1 MHRLI
6 ACVCLAAAGMA
17 CNRYHD
23 GAFSTSPSG
32 ILVGSGRLIT
42 EERPVNGF
50 TSIAVSGAVRAVVTV
65 GGTESLQ
72 ITAEDNIAPVVEAVV
87 AGGRLTIGIL
97 PGTPGISSSLGVE
110 CRIGARTIR
119 DIEMSAA
126 SRIEVDGIDAP
137 ELWIRLSG
145 AASFSGSGSV
155 ERLRM
160 DLSGASRFTAPT
172 LRAGAADSTL
182 SGASI
187 ALVRVVDA
195 LTVHASGA
203 SVFEYLGDPAVQ
215 TEASGASVVRRVGS

>member
-1 MHRLI
+1 M
-6 ACVCLAAAGMA
+6 CLAAAGMA

-23 GAFSTSPSG
+23 GVLSTGPSA
-32 ILVGSGRLIT
+32 ILVGSGRLII

-65 GGTESLQ
+65 GGAESLQ
-72 ITAEDNIAPVVEAVV
+72 ITAEDNIAPVVETVV
-87 AGGRLTIGIL
+87 AGGRLTIGIRS
-97 PGTPGISSSLGVE
+97 GTPGISSSLGVV

-137 ELWIRLSG
+137 ELSIRLSG
-145 AASFSGSGSV
+145 AASFSGSGAV

-160 DLSGASRFTAPT
+160 DLSGASRFTAPS
-172 LRAGAADSTL
+172 LRARAADSTL
-182 SGASI
+182 SGASV
-187 ALVRVVDA
+187 ALVRVVDT

-215 TEASGASVVRRVGS
+215 SDASGASVVQRVGS

>member
-17 CNRYHD
+17 CNHYHD
-23 GAFSTSPSG
+23 GVLSTGPSA

-42 EERPVNGF
+42 EERPANGF

-87 AGGRLTIGIL
+87 SDGRLTIGIR
-97 PGTPGISSSLGVE
+97 PGTPGISSSLGVV

-126 SRIEVDGIDAP
+126 SRIEVEGIDAP
-137 ELWIRLSG
+137 ELWVRLSG

-155 ERLRM
+155 ERLRI
-160 DLSGASRFTAPT
+160 DLSGASRFTGPS
-172 LRAGAADSTL
+172 LRARAADSTL
-182 SGASI
+182 SGASV
-187 ALVRVVDA
+187 ALVRVIDA

-215 TEASGASVVRRVGS
+215 TDASGASVVRRVGS

>member
-6 ACVCLAAAGMA
+6 ACVCLAVAGMA
-17 CNRYHD
+17 CNHYHD
-23 GAFSTSPSG
+23 GVLSTGPSA

-87 AGGRLTIGIL
+87 SDGRLTIGIR
-97 PGTPGISSSLGVE
+97 PGTPGISSSLGVV
-110 CRIGARTIR
+110 CRIGASSIR
-119 DIEMSAA
+119 DVEMSGAA
-126 SRIEVDGIDAP
+126 RIEVDGIDAP

-160 DLSGASRFTAPT
+160 DLSGASRFTAPA

-182 SGASI
+182 SGVSV
-187 ALVRVVDA
+187 ALVRIVDA

-215 TEASGASVVRRVGS
+215 TDASGASVVRRVGS

>member
-6 ACVCLAAAGMA
+6 ASVCLAAAGAA
-17 CNRYHD
+17 CSHYLD
-23 GAFSTSPSG
+23 EALSIGPSA

-42 EERPVNGF
+42 EDRPVNGF

-65 GGTESLQ
+65 GGAESLQ

-87 AGGRLTIGIL
+87 AAGRLTIGIR
-97 PGTPGISSSLGVE
+97 PGTPGIRSSLGVV
-110 CRIGARTIR
+110 CRIGARTVR

-126 SRIEVDGIDAP
+126 GRIEVDGIEAS
-137 ELWIRLSG
+137 ELGIRLSG

-160 DLSGASRFTAPT
+160 DLSGASRFTAPL
-172 LRAGAADSTL
+172 LRARAADSTL
-182 SGASI
+182 GGASS

-215 TEASGASVVRRVGS
+215 TDASGASVVRRVGS

>member
-17 CNRYHD
+17 CNHYHD
-23 GAFSTSPSG
+23 GASSTGPSG

-50 TSIAVSGAVRAVVTV
+50 RSIAVSGAVRAVVTV

-72 ITAEDNIAPVVEAVV
+72 ITAEDNIAPVVEVVV
-87 AGGRLTIGIL
+87 AGGRLTIGIR

-119 DIEMSAA
+119 DIEMSGA

-137 ELWIRLSG
+137 ELSIRLSG
-145 AASFSGSGSV
+145 ASSFTGSGSV
-155 ERLRM
+155 DRLRM
-160 DLSGASRFTAPT
+160 ELSGASRFTAPS
-172 LRAGAADSTL
+172 LRALATDSTL
-182 SGASI
+182 PGASV
-187 ALVRVVDA
+187 ALVRVADA

-203 SVFEYLGDPAVQ
+203 SVFEYLGDPALQ
-215 TEASGASVVRRVGS
+215 TDASGASVVRRVGS